1 MGVRRGVGIKPATLT
16 CKAARRWAGGRVIG
30 WAARGVQVNLPIPL
44 FNVMSGYGLALLDRL
59 VVNQANG
66 AREREKERQGEGEG
80 EGGREVKGRGR
91 GWGRRRGKGKEG
103 GRGGGRGG
111 GGVNTA

>member
-1 MGVRRGVGIKPATLT
+1 MRRGVGIKPATLT

-66 AREREKERQGEGEG
+66 ARGGGEVGERERRERERGA
-80 EGGREVKGRGR
+80 GR
-91 GWGRRRGKGKEG
+91 
-103 GRGGGRGG
+103 
-111 GGVNTA
+111 